1 MIPRIADYSESQH
14 DFAAH
19 DTQSEA
25 PFIVD
30 ASHFYGSNVSVK
42 LTPKHDQY
50 FTLSLGLPPFFLPVV
65 VDNFTSPII
74 HYDRNTTLVIT
85 CKYVPQEYQGS
96 SSLPLDSDT
105 VYIVKMSL
113 TPSSV
118 SQLEND
124 ASISRYLEK
133 SLKANHVA
141 PSIHAYLKDY
151 FIIVK
156 EYISGSSLKRLT
168 MEKPTADLDTLQKT
182 LEVAIKL
189 CSGVDQLHMMRVV
202 HCDLSP
208 ENIIWGQSTVTIID
222 FGLSELLP
230 LSTPY
235 VYTSNPKGNVRYMSP
250 EATGR
255 LPKPLGFYSDIY
267 SLGFVLFE
275 MIAKDHPFNNCVK
288 SSDYIFSHI
297 TKQPESLYQN
307 LKRRE
312 IIKDENSTFA
322 TVVHAIALVVNKMVQ
337 KSFDKRYFC
346 MEGVIADLDI
356 ILKCIQKEDNSCLHN
371 FIPGQH
377 DVQTTISIPFVVYGR
392 DSIIDEMNTRLQT
405 MIDMQVPTLIMV
417 RGYSGVGKT
426 SIVQEFRNRCKDKI
440 VYLEAKYDQN
450 QNVPFFA
457 FTSIISTII
466 ETVLGETEEFISEFK
481 SYVLAWLNITQLEM
495 LSEVITN
502 FSLLFPSYQSRSSA
516 FVLEEHQE
524 AVKWFSQG
532 VIFLLKAYNQMQHKP
547 ITIFID
553 NVQRIDFESIKLL
566 KEMMGLGT
574 CEVFPLL
581 LIFAYR
587 DNEVKDNNYHPLNI
601 FLKSARSIR
610 GPVTDIEV
618 PELTEEDC
626 NNLVSVSLHRT
637 PRDTENL
644 TKVLYSKTKGNP
656 FFLKQMLVTLFKE
669 EKIFF
674 NRTLQAISWNL
685 EEIGQVKYSQNVVDF
700 LLIRFDYMPPD
711 TKKALAYASCIGC
724 KALLPHLFH
733 LMNLTND
740 EYSTLGLKE
749 SLEHGVQ
756 EGWISYINSHTLQF
770 NHDRLQY
777 AANSSLSEKEKTK
790 IHYTYGKYLL
800 QKVKAGEMALE
811 EAIFDIVVHLNHR
824 SKDPKMLNSPKKRR
838 RLLELNKM
846 AAKKAISSCCAIE
859 QAKVFANTSLEILR
873 LEKDVWMEPL
883 YQTTFELFMIHG
895 NCEYVTNV
903 ESAISIFNTAL
914 KKAKTRL
921 HIFEACYNLE
931 MCYLT
936 QGKFEA
942 VFELLT
948 THFFP
953 AFEELKFLTV
963 PSNRNVDVL
972 REWID
977 NKMKD
982 MKKNLIPKFTKKD
995 VLELPDMTDPENM
1008 YFIQML
1014 SQGSPAI
1021 FHMKSLDTMHTPN
1034 SRFIF
1039 MTCMLIG
1046 MEKVLTNG
1054 MCLDAP
1060 ILLALCSHFWST
1072 YDIWPRMTI
1081 FIEASIEI
1089 SRNRY
1094 KNQQHWS
1101 SCLLLKIMDFAL
1113 FPNINALEVWNLME
1127 EAFLLTVK
1135 CNNNRGYGVFTI
1147 TYYPFYHFFFANSD
1161 IKTSIELSKQC
1172 IAVIKDIGNCVL
1184 LDTSNMILEMKR
1196 VICGEAESFDPAYTC
1211 DIVHYPVFRC
1221 MHFLFK
1227 AISLYFQQQ
1236 LEESFACIEQTF
1248 DFKEEALGMCVEW
1261 VMVISQ
1267 GLICCA
1273 VQKYILLNHIANQ
1286 EERLQK
1292 SDKIIED
1299 VLQRLER
1306 LCQCNS
1312 LIFPS
1317 PFALI
1322 KAEKLFCDYLR
1333 FGHDNTRSI
1342 INLMTQSLTL
1352 ATQERNHF
1360 MVKLCNLKLGEL
1372 FKDLNLFDSI
1382 SGKYFFN
1389 AYEQFNE
1396 MGASLMVNHI
1406 CEKYKNQIDTYERE
1420 MGTSVA
1426 SSMSSSSTIQ
1436 QEFALTTITKTR
1448 FAEINQ
1454 VDFKEIFISILPLLN
1469 EKTDSNRCCLLLKR
1483 NSNIYL
1489 DAELIDELNP
1499 KESIL
1504 PHLNLEEASIDK
1516 IADRLPRKMIYRTI
1530 RTRYEQVFSQSK
1542 EIDPYF
1548 ENSHIAS
1555 ALCLPI
1561 IREKSVIGCIYLE
1574 NREIE
1579 DSFTVEKLNTAKLII
1594 SISIDNAK
1602 IFSSIN
1608 NSYARFLPSE
1618 FLKLL
1623 GKSHVT
1629 KVRPGD
1635 AISREMTV
1643 LFSDIYGFTELMES
1657 LSAKEGFS
1665 FMNRL
1670 LFRTAPPISKYGG
1683 FIDKILGDGIMALFP
1698 DPLSAVKAS
1707 LEMISE
1713 LEKFNTEN
1721 VYSVTMGIGVS
1732 NGVVSLGTI
1741 GYKDRLDAT
1750 VISDSTNVASRCES
1764 LSRSFKSR
1772 IIVTESVINGSSQIP
1787 HQDAYIIYIGKFIL
1801 KGKHIARDLY
1811 AVKGKK
1817 WKTIIQNADL
1827 FEKSTIS
1834 QVVSLFQSRK
1844 FDQCLE
1850 LTKQI
1855 RNDSTTSNPFVLAMC
1870 RFYSQACDIYSN
1882 CKLPESWSGDIRL
1895 SKDGEPKPYFLEES
1909 YHSWSNVQ

>member
-1 MIPRIADYSESQH
+1 MIPPTFDYTSEENQH
-14 DFAAH
+14 DAAAR
-19 DTQSEA
+19 DTQAE
-25 PFIVD
+25 PPLIVG
-30 ASHFYGSNVSVK
+30 ASHFSGGPSMKQTNITVK
-42 LTPKHDQY
+42 LSPKHEQY
-50 FTLSLGLPPFFLPVV
+50 FTFSLGLPPFFLPVI

-85 CKYVPQEYQGS
+85 CKYVPQEYQDS
-96 SSLPLDSDT
+96 STLPLDSDT
-105 VYIVKMSL
+105 VYTVKMSL

-118 SQLEND
+118 PQLEKD

-133 SLKANHVA
+133 NLKANNVT
-141 PSIHAYLKDY
+141 PSILAYLKDY
-151 FIIVK
+151 FIIVR
-156 EYISGSSLKRLT
+156 EYIPGSSLKCLT
-168 MEKPTADLDTLQKT
+168 MEKPTTDLDTLQKT
-182 LEVAIKL
+182 LETAINL
-189 CSGVDQLHMMRVV
+189 CRGVDQLHTMRVV
-202 HCDLSP
+202 HCDLAP
-208 ENIIWGQSTVTIID
+208 DNIIWNQSTVTIID

-230 LSTPY
+230 LSNPY
-235 VYTSNPKGNVRYMSP
+235 VYTSNPKGNARYMSP

-267 SLGFVLFE
+267 SLGFILFE
-275 MIAKDHPFNNCVK
+275 MIAKDHPFSSCVK
-288 SSDYIFSHI
+288 SSDFIFSHI

-307 LKRRE
+307 LKRRG
-312 IIKDENSTFA
+312 IITDEDSTFA
-322 TVVHAIALVVNKMVQ
+322 TAVRAIALVINKMVQ
-337 KSFDKRYFC
+337 KSIEKRYFC

-356 ILKCIQKEDNSCLHN
+356 VLKCIQKEDNSCLCS

-392 DSIIDEMNTRLQT
+392 DLIIDEMSNRLQT
-405 MIDMQVPTLIMV
+405 MIDLNVPTLVMV
-417 RGYSGVGKT
+417 RGYCGVGKT
-426 SIVQEFRNRCKDKI
+426 SIVREFRNRCKDMI
-440 VYLEAKYDQN
+440 VYFEAKYDQN
-450 QNVPFFA
+450 QNIPFFA
-457 FTSIISTII
+457 FTSIISSII
-466 ETVLGETEEFISEFK
+466 EAVLGETEEFISEFK
-481 SYVLAWLNITQLEM
+481 SYVLAWLSVTQLEM
-495 LSEVITN
+495 LGEAIAN
-502 FSLLFPSYQSRSSA
+502 FNLIFPSYQGRSSA
-516 FVLEEHQE
+516 FIWKEHQE
-524 AVKWFSQG
+524 AVKLFSQG
-532 VIFLLKAYNQMQHKP
+532 VICLLKAYNQMKHKP

-553 NVQRIDFESIKLL
+553 DVQWTDFESMKLL

-574 CEVFPLL
+574 CEIFPLL

-587 DNEVKDNNYHPLNI
+587 DNEVKDNDHHPLNI
-601 FLKSARSIR
+601 FLESARSIASI
-610 GPVTDIEV
+610 TDIEV

-626 NNLVSVSLHRT
+626 NYLVAASLHRT

-656 FFLKQMLVTLFKE
+656 FFLKQMLVTLFQE

-685 EEIGQVKYSQNVVDF
+685 EEIDHVKYSQNVVDF
-700 LLIRFDYMPPD
+700 LLIRFDCMLPD

-724 KALLPHLFH
+724 KALFQHLFH
-733 LMNLTND
+733 LMNIKKD
-740 EYSTLGLKE
+740 EYSALELKE
-749 SLEHGVQ
+749 ILDHGVK
-756 EGWISYINSHTLQF
+756 EGWISYIDSHTLQF
-770 NHDRLQY
+770 NHDRLQH
-777 AANSSLSEKEKTK
+777 AANSSLSETEKAKT
-790 IHYTYGKYLL
+790 HYTYGKYLL
-800 QKVKAGEMALE
+800 QKVKTGEITQE
-811 EAIFDIVVHLNHR
+811 EVIFDIVVHLNHR
-824 SKDPKMLNSPKKRR
+824 SKDPKILNSPEKRR

-846 AAKKAISSCCAIE
+846 AAKKA
-859 QAKVFANTSLEILR
+859 LR
-873 LEKDVWMEPL
+873 
-883 YQTTFELFMIHG
+883 

-903 ESAISIFNTAL
+903 DSAISIFNIAL
-914 KKAKTRL
+914 QKAKTRL
-921 HIFEACYNLE
+921 HVFEACYNLE
-931 MCYLT
+931 MSYLT

-948 THFFP
+948 THIFP

-977 NKMKD
+977 NKMKY
-982 MKKNLIPKFTKKD
+982 MKKNIIPKFTKKD
-995 VLELPDMTDPENM
+995 VLELPDMTDPEDI

-1014 SQGSPAI
+1014 AQSCPAI

-1046 MEKVLTNG
+1046 MEKVLKHG
-1054 MCLDAP
+1054 LCLDAP
-1060 ILLALCSHFWST
+1060 ILLAVCSHFWST
-1072 YDIWPRMTI
+1072 YDIWPRMTM
-1081 FIEASIEI
+1081 FIDASIEL

-1094 KNQQHWS
+1094 KNPQHWS
-1101 SCLLLKIMDFAL
+1101 SCLLLKIMSFAL
-1113 FPNINALEVWNLME
+1113 YPNINALEVWNLIE

-1135 CNNNRGYGVFTI
+1135 CNNRGYGVFTI

-1172 IAVIKDIGNCVL
+1172 IAIIKEIGNCVL

-1196 VICGEAESFDPAYTC
+1196 VICGETESFDPPYTC
-1211 DIVHYPVFRC
+1211 DVIHYPFFRC

-1227 AISLYFQQQ
+1227 AISLFFQQQ
-1236 LEESFACIEQTF
+1236 LEESFTCIEQTF
-1248 DFKEEALGMCVEW
+1248 EFKEEVFGMCAEW
-1261 VMVISQ
+1261 VLVISQ
-1267 GLICCA
+1267 GLVCCA
-1273 VQKYILLNHIANQ
+1273 FQKYILLNHIPNQ

-1292 SDKIIED
+1292 SDKIIDD

-1322 KAEKLFCDYLR
+1322 KAEKLWCEYLR

-1342 INLMTQSLTL
+1342 INLLTQSLTL

-1360 MVKLCNLKLGEL
+1360 MVKFCNLKLGEL

-1406 CEKYKNQIDTYERE
+1406 CEKYKDQIDAYERE

-1426 SSMSSSSTIQ
+1426 SSTSSSEKSASTVQ
-1436 QEFALTTITKTR
+1436 QEFSLTSITKSR
-1448 FAEINQ
+1448 FAESNE

-1469 EKTDSNRCCLLLKR
+1469 EHTDSNRCCLLLKR
-1483 NSNIYL
+1483 NTTLYL
-1489 DAELIDELNP
+1489 DAELNDELNP
-1499 KESIL
+1499 KVSIL
-1504 PHLNLEEASIDK
+1504 PHLNHEEASIDK
-1516 IADRLPRKMIYRTI
+1516 IADKLPLKMIYRTM
-1530 RTRYEQVFSQSK
+1530 RTRYEQVFSQST
-1542 EIDPYF
+1542 ELDPYF

-1561 IREKSVIGCIYLE
+1561 IREKSVIGCVYLE

-1579 DSFTVEKLNTAKLII
+1579 HSFTVEKINTAKLII

-1608 NSYARFLPSE
+1608 KSYARFLPSE

-1629 KVRPGD
+1629 KVRLGD

-1665 FMNRL
+1665 FINRL
-1670 LFRTAPPISKYGG
+1670 LFKIAPPISKYGG

-1698 DPLSAVKAS
+1698 DPQSAVKAS
-1707 LEMISE
+1707 LEMIFE
-1713 LEKFNTEN
+1713 LEKFNAEN
-1721 VYSVTMGIGVS
+1721 VYSVKMGIGIS
-1732 NGVVSLGTI
+1732 NGMVSLGTI
-1741 GYKDRLDAT
+1741 GYEDRLDAT
-1750 VISDSTNVASRCES
+1750 VISDTTNVASRCES
-1764 LSRSFKSR
+1764 VSRSFKSR
-1772 IIVTESVINGSSQIP
+1772 IIVTETVINGSSQIS
-1787 HQDAYIIYIGKFIL
+1787 DAYIIYIGKFIL
-1801 KGKHIARDLY
+1801 KGKQIARDLY
-1811 AVKGKK
+1811 AIKGKK
-1817 WKTIIQNADL
+1817 WKTMIQNEDL

-1834 QVVSLFQSRK
+1834 QVVSLFQSKK
-1844 FDQCLE
+1844 FDECLE

-1855 RNDSTTSNPFVLAMC
+1855 RNDTTTSNPFVLAMC
-1870 RFYSQACDIYSN
+1870 RFYSRACDIYSN

-1909 YHSWSNVQ
+1909 YYHP